1 MEKVKINTEYIKL
14 EQLLKL
20 ASITQAGGEAKIM
33 IQDGL
38 VKVNGEIC
46 KQRGKKL
53 RVNDKIEVNDKI
65 YVVV

>member
-20 ASITQAGGEAKIM
+20 ASITQTGGEAKIM